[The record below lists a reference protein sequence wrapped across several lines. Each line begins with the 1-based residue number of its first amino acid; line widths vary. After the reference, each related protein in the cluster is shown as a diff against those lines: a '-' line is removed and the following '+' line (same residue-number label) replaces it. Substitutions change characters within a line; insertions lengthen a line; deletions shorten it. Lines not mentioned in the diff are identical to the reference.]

1 MKIYVVLLAVAVGI
15 LGGFYGGYKVGHNN
29 VSASTNSAGSRTGAG
44 NFGGFGG
51 GRGGAGGAGVAGVC
65 PTPGAS
71 PSPGGQALARGTIT
85 DLNTTS
91 MTITSTACDVKVS
104 FGPTVMIQK
113 QTAGSTSDLQDNL
126 TVTIVGTR
134 QADGSIV
141 AQTIQI
147 GTAGGFNRGGTG
159 AGTGAGS
166 GG

>member
-1 MKIYVVLLAVAVGI
+1 MKTFVVVLAVAVGI

-29 VSASTNSAGSRTGAG
+29 VSASTTSAGARSGGA
-44 NFGGFGG
+44 NGGAFGG
-51 GRGGAGGAGVAGVC
+51 GRGGAAVAGVC
-65 PTPGAS
+65 PTPGAT

-85 DLNTTS
+85 DLNTSS
-91 MTITSTACDVKVS
+91 MTITSTACDVKVN
-104 FGPTVMIQK
+104 FGPTVSIQK
-113 QTAGSTSDLQDNL
+113 QTSGTTADLQDNL

-134 QADGSIV
+134 QADGSIL

-159 AGTGAGS
+159 TGTGTGS